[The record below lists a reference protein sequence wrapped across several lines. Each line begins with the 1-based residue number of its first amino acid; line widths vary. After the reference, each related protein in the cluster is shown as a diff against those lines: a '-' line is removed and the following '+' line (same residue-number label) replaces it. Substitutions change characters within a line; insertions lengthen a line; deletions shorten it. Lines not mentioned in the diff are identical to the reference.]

1 MEGQDNFNP
10 EEWQTADLLKE
21 VDEILSFSGRRE
33 SEVLNSFGKG
43 SFIASGGNAKYRETS
58 SKTILSEDDIK
69 QICIRYRLRFLP
81 VQLYCGEVP
90 YEVISK
96 IKSYEHRNHGNKS
109 ELFILAPPA
118 FFLLK
123 NAYKDPLL
131 FVTHSSGGYEMLCE
145 WGEKSSWYVPI
156 LNYPYRD
163 FRSMVISSLA
173 VGLLI
178 AMICGFNG
186 ILNYPNTFKS
196 IIMKV
201 PIMILSA
208 GMFSTL
214 ALCYGLIT
222 KTDFSADN
230 WKSKYFR
237 KRTI

>member
-1 MEGQDNFNP
+1 MEGQDDFNS
-10 EEWQTADLLKE
+10 EEWQTADLLRE
-21 VDEILSFSGRRE
+21 VDEIFSFSGRRE

-58 SKTILSEDDIK
+58 SKTIFNEENIK
-69 QICIRYRLRFLP
+69 QLCIRYRLRFLP
-81 VQLYCGEVP
+81 IQLYCGEVP
-90 YEVISK
+90 YEVITK
-96 IKSYEHRNHGNKS
+96 IKSYEHKHHGRKA

-131 FVTHSSGGYEMLCE
+131 FALNSSGGYELLCE

-156 LNYPYRD
+156 LNYPFRD
-163 FRSMVISSLA
+163 FKSMVISSLA
-173 VGLLI
+173 VGFVI
-178 AMICGFNG
+178 ALICGLNG
-186 ILNYPNTFKS
+186 VLNYPNTFKS
-196 IIMKV
+196 IIMKA

-230 WKSKYFR
+230 WQSKYFR
-237 KRTI
+237 KRII